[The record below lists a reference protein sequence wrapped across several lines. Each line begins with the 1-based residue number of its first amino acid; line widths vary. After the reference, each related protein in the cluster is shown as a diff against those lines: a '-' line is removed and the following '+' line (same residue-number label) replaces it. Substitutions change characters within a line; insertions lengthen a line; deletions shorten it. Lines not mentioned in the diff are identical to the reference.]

1 MLYFLIYSLMEKKL
15 LTELELPKVVPMKSP
30 MGRIHL
36 SRAQIFRLLKEEDLN
51 ELERGQAPIYTQ
63 FINPNLP

>member
-1 MLYFLIYSLMEKKL
+1 MEKKS

-36 SRAQIFRLLKEEDLN
+36 SRDQIFKLLKEEDMN
-51 ELERGQAPIYTQ
+51 ELERGKAPIYTQ